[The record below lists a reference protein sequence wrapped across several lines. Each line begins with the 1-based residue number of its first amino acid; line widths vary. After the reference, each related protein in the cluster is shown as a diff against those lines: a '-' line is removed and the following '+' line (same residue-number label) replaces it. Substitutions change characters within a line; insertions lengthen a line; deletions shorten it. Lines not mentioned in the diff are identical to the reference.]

1 MALSLPNSSRSPST
15 VSSFLGNLPEL
26 IGAMSHDPRK
36 CLVVIAEFNNGRYLQ
51 LWVDHGNYIKLEV
64 QSNQVRGEGPYLSM
78 EEERRLR
85 SVGFGKPSTYFGPNW
100 WIINDWQ
107 KGFLDLFAKISVVVN
122 DVWNERPEHVVW
134 VKQFEALHNQDSDP
148 SQGILSVDK

>member
-107 KGFLDLFAKISVVVN
+107 KGFLDLFESAWEFRRLSFLE
-122 DVWNERPEHVVW
+122 ERMYSW
-134 VKQFEALHNQDSDP
+134 TNGRTAR
-148 SQGILSVDK
+148 GIRLS